1 MNRDMERRSPH
12 EHPTLE
18 TFLTDLGLQKY
29 LKLFEDALI
38 DFNLLLPLTEEEL
51 KDLGIVM

>member
-18 TFLTDLGLQKY
+18 TFLTVLGLQKY
-29 LKLFEDALI
+29 LRLFEDALI
-38 DFNLLLPLTEEEL
+38 DFNLLLRLTEEEL